1 MSATSSSTPPSV
13 PPNPPECE
21 NLSELA
27 EQLARL
33 HPIQTPAVVSEP
45 AVRGEKILRGLEN
58 ALLWIDRLIER
69 ALPPALNPLGQ
80 LGAMANMCLII
91 AVVSGVALLL
101 WYTPSVHLA
110 YDSLEKLRTGSFLGQ
125 WVRSLH
131 RYSSDGCVLFI
142 LLHALRIVSQRRFTG
157 ARWLAWT
164 TGLLLLSAVWFIGW
178 TGYWLVWDVRG
189 QHAALGTARFLDK
202 LPVFAE
208 PLSSSFL
215 TDASVPSLL
224 FFIVF
229 FMHMLLPLALGVGLW
244 MHLMRV
250 NRARFLTGRTMTSWI
265 FGSLAV
271 LSAVLPATSA
281 APARM
286 LEKSSGFTMDWW
298 YLWPLALTDR
308 LGGGAL
314 WAFFLGTGLVTL
326 AVPWWMVKRRRTP
339 EWKANVEVSRCF
351 GCTHCALDC
360 PFNAIT
366 MIPREDG
373 KPFPTQAL
381 VNLDLCVG
389 CGICTGSC
397 DSQAINLPAF
407 NSRALEK
414 ELNVWL
420 DLQLTGTTRPFIA
433 LCCSESA
440 VAGLRLGAAGQCAE
454 LPNWRIERIPCAGW
468 VSAVLLERLVKRGAA
483 GVLVAGCGESD
494 PIARD
499 GMTWLGHRLQGVREP
514 AFNPRRADPNRVRF
528 VKLNRT
534 ERGGVIRA
542 AREFETITARSR
554 TPDSDAPSPCHS
566 LFRLAAVG
574 TALAILFSG
583 LAFAFSAF
591 AYRTSHRPEPELVV
605 SFHHVG
611 AVMEPRKL
619 TKEELD
625 KRLPHMRA
633 QVNVGRRR
641 AAVRVRVRV
650 DGQVAFDQ
658 SFAPKGLSHDG
669 ASVGLVRLP
678 VAPGA
683 RSVKIDVADT
693 ADAEVWTKQWS
704 DTVTFETN
712 RARVVLFDTKAGFTL
727 H

>member
-1 MSATSSSTPPSV
+1 MSATSPST

-33 HPIQTPAVVSEP
+33 HPIQTPATVPEP
-45 AVRGEKILRGLEN
+45 AVRGEKLLRGLEN

-69 ALPPALNPLGQ
+69 VLPPALNPLGQ
-80 LGAMANMCLII
+80 LGAMANTCLLI
-91 AVVSGVALLL
+91 AVVTGVALLI
-101 WYTPSVHLA
+101 WYTPSVHQA
-110 YDSLEKLRTGSFLGQ
+110 YESLEKLRTGSFLGQ
-125 WVRSLH
+125 WMRSIH
-131 RYSSDGCVLFI
+131 RYSSDGCVLLV
-142 LLHALRIVSQRRFTG
+142 LLHALRILSQRRFTG

-164 TGLLLLSAVWFIGW
+164 TGLVLLSAVWFIGW

-189 QHAALGTARFLDK
+189 QHAALGTARFLDS

-208 PLSSSFL
+208 PVSSSFL

-229 FMHMLLPLALGVGLW
+229 FMHMLLPLALGIGLW

-250 NRARFLTGRTMTSWI
+250 NRARFLTGRTMTFWI
-265 FGSLAV
+265 IGSLAV
-271 LSAVLPATSA
+271 LSALQPATSA

-286 LEKSSGFTMDWW
+286 LEKASAFTMDWW
-298 YLWPLALTDR
+298 FLWPLALTDR

-314 WAFFLGTGLVTL
+314 WALFLGVGMFLL
-326 AVPWWMVKRRRTP
+326 AAPWWMVKRRRAP
-339 EWKANVEVSRCF
+339 EWKASVEVSRCF
-351 GCTHCALDC
+351 GCTHCSLDC

-373 KPFPTQAL
+373 KPFLTQAV
-381 VNLDLCVG
+381 VNLELCVG

-420 DLQLTGTTRPFIA
+420 DLQLTGSTRPFIA
-433 LCCSESA
+433 LCCSDSA
-440 VAGLRLGAAGQCAE
+440 VAGLRLGAGGRCAE

-494 PIARD
+494 PVARE
-499 GMTWLGHRLQGVREP
+499 GMTWLGHRLQGIREP
-514 AFNPRRADPNRVRF
+514 VFHPRKADPTRVRF

-534 ERGGVIRA
+534 IRGGLVRA
-542 AREFETITARSR
+542 ARDFESVMQGATSGGASSLAVR
-554 TPDSDAPSPCHS
+554 HS
-566 LFRLAAVG
+566 SFRLAAAG
-574 TALAILFSG
+574 AALALVLSG
-583 LAFAFSAF
+583 VAFAFSALS
-591 AYRTSHRPEPELVV
+591 YRTAHSSEPEFVV
-605 SFHHVG
+605 SFHHAG

-625 KRLPHMRA
+625 QRLPHMRA
-633 QVNVGRRR
+633 QVNVGRQR
-641 AAVRVRVRV
+641 ASVRVRVQV

-658 SFAPKGLSHDG
+658 AFAPKGLSHDG
-669 ASVGLVRLP
+669 ASVGLMRLP
-678 VAPGA
+678 VTLGA
-683 RSVKIDVADT
+683 RTVRVEIADT
-693 ADAEVWTKQWS
+693 ADPEVWTKQWS
-704 DTVTFETN
+704 GTVMFETN
-712 RARVVLFDTKAGFTL
+712 RARVLLFDTKAGFSL

>member
-1 MSATSSSTPPSV
+1 MP
-13 PPNPPECE
+13 
-21 NLSELA
+21 
-27 EQLARL
+27 
-33 HPIQTPAVVSEP
+33 EP
-45 AVRGEKILRGLEN
+45 AVRGEAVLRRLET

-80 LGAMANMCLII
+80 LGAMANTCLII
-91 AVVSGVALLL
+91 AVISGVALLL

-110 YDSLEKLRTGSFLGQ
+110 YDSLEKLRSGSFLGQ

-131 RYSSDGCVLFI
+131 RYSSDGCVLFV

-208 PLSSSFL
+208 SISSSFL

-229 FMHMLLPLALGVGLW
+229 FMHMLLPLALGIGLW

-250 NRARFLTGRTMTSWI
+250 NRARFLTGRVMTGWI
-265 FGSLAV
+265 AGSLAV

-286 LEKSSGFTMDWW
+286 LEKTAAFTMDWW
-298 YLWPLALTDR
+298 FLWPLALTDR

-314 WAFFLGTGLVTL
+314 WALYLGAGRVML
-326 AVPWWMVKRRRTP
+326 AVPWWMVKRRRAP
-339 EWKANVEVSRCF
+339 EWKAHVEVSRCF
-351 GCTHCALDC
+351 GCTHCSLDC

-373 KPFPTQAL
+373 RPFPTQAA
-381 VNLDLCVG
+381 VNRDLCVG

-407 NSRALEK
+407 NSRAVERN
-414 ELNVWL
+414 LNAWL
-420 DLQLTGTTRPFIA
+420 DARLTAKARPFVA
-433 LCCSESA
+433 FCCDESA
-440 VAGLRLGAAGQCAE
+440 AAELRVGADGQCAE
-454 LPNWRIERIPCAGW
+454 LPEWRIERVPCAGW
-468 VSAVLLERLVKRGAA
+468 VSAVLLERLIQRGAA

-494 PIARD
+494 PIARE
-499 GMTWLGHRLQGVREP
+499 GMTWLGQRLQGTREP
-514 AFNPRRADPNRVRF
+514 AFNPHKADPTRVRF

-534 ERGGVIRA
+534 HRDGVLRA
-542 AREFETITARSR
+542 ARRFQEERGNPKPGIRNPKQIRNVKPEETLGQEGASVRDSSVGPPSDCGSPASGFALSR
-554 TPDSDAPSPCHS
+554 
-566 LFRLAAVG
+566 LVG
-574 TALAILFSG
+574 AGVALAILLSG
-583 LAFAFSAF
+583 LAFAFSALP
-591 AYRTSHRPEPELVV
+591 YRTAHHPKPEFVV
-605 SFHHVG
+605 SFHHAG

-633 QVNVGRRR
+633 QVTVGRQR
-641 AAVRVRVRV
+641 APVRLRVQV
-650 DGQVAFDQ
+650 DGQIVLDR

-678 VAPGA
+678 VSPGA
-683 RSVKIDVADT
+683 HAVRVEIADT
-693 ADAEVWTKQWS
+693 VDPDAWTRRWS
-704 DTVTFETN
+704 EAVTFETN
-712 RARVVLFDTKAGFTL
+712 WNRVLLFDTKTGFSL